1 MNNQVD
7 VSIVVPLY
15 NEEGN
20 IRELYRELSAV
31 LADSQFSYEIVFIN
45 DGSSDRTGALA
56 KEISSN
62 DTHVVLVNFRRNF
75 GQTAAMSAG
84 FDYSRGDIIVTMDG
98 DLQNDPADI
107 PEFLA
112 KIQEGH
118 DVVAGWRHKRQDPF
132 LSRRLPSMIANRII
146 SWITGVK
153 LHDYGCTLKAFRK
166 EVAEN
171 IKLYGEMHRF
181 IPAIASAMGISI
193 AEVMVNHRPR
203 KHGSSKYGISRT
215 FRVILDLITV
225 KFLLSY
231 SNRPIH
237 IFGLIGMLS
246 FCLGTLISLVLVL
259 QRQIYG
265 MPLSD
270 RPLFLLAILLIFIGI
285 QFVTFGLISELQ
297 IRTYHES
304 QNKPIYY
311 VKEVLGREPTAT

>member
-1 MNNQVD
+1 MNKQVD

-20 IRELYRELSAV
+20 VQELYRELRSV
-31 LADSQFSYEIVFIN
+31 LDRQSSTYEILFIN
-45 DGSSDRTGALA
+45 DGSTDRTADLL
-56 KEISSN
+56 KEMSSS
-62 DTHVVLVNFRRNF
+62 DPHVVVVNFRRNF

-84 FDYSRGDIIVTMDG
+84 FDYSRGDIVITMDG

-107 PEFLA
+107 PKFLE
-112 KIQEGH
+112 KINEGY
-118 DVVAGWRHKRQDPF
+118 DVVAGWRYKRQDPF

-166 EVAEN
+166 DVAEN
-171 IKLYGEMHRF
+171 IRLYGEMHRF
-181 IPAIASAMGISI
+181 IPAIASAIGISI

-203 KHGSSKYGISRT
+203 QRGKSKYGISRT

-231 SNRPIH
+231 SHRPIH
-237 IFGLIGMLS
+237 VFGLIGMIS
-246 FCLGTLISLVLVL
+246 FCLGTLISFVLIL
-259 QRQIYG
+259 QRQIYD
-265 MPLSD
+265 MPLAD
-270 RPLFLLAILLIFIGI
+270 RPLLLLAILLVFIGI

-311 VKEVLGREPTAT
+311 VKQVLGRESTS

>member
-1 MNNQVD
+1 MKNHID

-20 IRELYRELSAV
+20 VRELYQELNGV
-31 LADSQFSYEIVFIN
+31 LRANSFTYEIVFIN
-45 DGSSDRTGALA
+45 DGSSDRTGELLR
-56 KEISSN
+56 EICNS
-62 DTHVVLVNFRRNF
+62 DPQVVAINFRRNF

-84 FDYSRGDIIVTMDG
+84 FDYSRGDIVITMDG

-107 PEFLA
+107 PKFLA
-112 KIQEGH
+112 KIGEGY
-118 DVVAGWRHKRQDPF
+118 DVVAGWRFKRQDPF
-132 LSRRLPSMIANRII
+132 LNRRLPSMIANRVI
-146 SWITGVK
+146 STITGVK
-153 LHDYGCTLKAFRK
+153 LHDYGCTLKAFKK
-166 EVAEN
+166 EISEN
-171 IKLYGEMHRF
+171 INLYGEMHRF
-181 IPAIASAMGISI
+181 IPAIASAMGITI
-193 AEVMVNHRPR
+193 AEVKVNHRPR
-203 KHGSSKYGISRT
+203 HQGKSKYGISRT

-237 IFGLIGMLS
+237 IFGLIGMVS
-246 FCLGTLISLVLVL
+246 FSLGVLISLFLFV
-259 QRQIYG
+259 QRQVYD

-311 VKEVLGREPTAT
+311 VKEVLGRDPSA

>member
-1 MNNQVD
+1 MNKQVD

-20 IRELYRELSAV
+20 VQELYRELRSV
-31 LADSQFSYEIVFIN
+31 LDRQSSTFEILFIN
-45 DGSSDRTGALA
+45 DGSTDRTADLL
-56 KEISSN
+56 KEMSSS
-62 DTHVVLVNFRRNF
+62 DPHVVVVNFRRNF

-84 FDYSRGDIIVTMDG
+84 FDYSRGDIVITMDG

-107 PEFLA
+107 PKFLE
-112 KIQEGH
+112 KINEGY
-118 DVVAGWRHKRQDPF
+118 DVVAGWRFKRQDPF

-153 LHDYGCTLKAFRK
+153 LHDYGCTLKAFK
-166 EVAEN
+166 KDVAEN
-171 IKLYGEMHRF
+171 IRLYGEMHRF
-181 IPAIASAMGISI
+181 IPAIASAIGISI
-193 AEVMVNHRPR
+193 AEVRVNHRPR
-203 KHGSSKYGISRT
+203 QRGKSKYGISRT

-231 SNRPIH
+231 SHRPLH
-237 IFGLIGMLS
+237 VFGLIGMLS
-246 FCLGTLISLVLVL
+246 FCLGTLISFVLIL
-259 QRQIYG
+259 QRQIYD
-265 MPLSD
+265 MPMAD
-270 RPLFLLAILLIFIGI
+270 RPLLLLSILLVFIGI

-311 VKEVLGREPTAT
+311 VKQVLGRESTS